1 MMKNTIPTP
10 IPITIKALNL
20 LKKASMSLKKYR
32 GDIVYINKDTAD
44 IIKKSAATTKVSL
57 KTSFST
63 PLLVKDDEFED
74 LEKPV
79 PRT

>member
-1 MMKNTIPTP
+1 MKNKTPTAIPT
-10 IPITIKALNL
+10 TIKALNL
-20 LKKASMSLKKYR
+20 LKKASTSLRKYR
-32 GDIVYINKDTAD
+32 SDIVYINNDTAD
-44 IIKKSAATTKVSL
+44 IIKNKAATTKVNL

-63 PLLVKDDEFED
+63 PLLVKDEEFED